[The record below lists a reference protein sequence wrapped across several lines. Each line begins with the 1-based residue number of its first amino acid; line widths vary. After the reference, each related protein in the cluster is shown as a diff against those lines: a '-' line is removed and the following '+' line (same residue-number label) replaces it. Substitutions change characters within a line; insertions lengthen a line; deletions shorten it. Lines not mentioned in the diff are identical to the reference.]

1 MQLGRIGSAAWNSE
15 RDDVLELSPNS
26 FAKKRERQSRKRPL
40 YKPRPTH
47 QSASSSRGRGRH
59 SRRRRSRS
67 HDRRRRRSRS
77 YSERRSRSR
86 ERRKRRKSSYSPRR
100 KGSPKRMYIPP
111 PRRTSPLKTRYSP
124 PRRTSPPPRRT
135 SPPKSRYSPSRRDD
149 SPPAPKLPLGSSR
162 KSKIMSSHLYQPP
175 TWSDFP
181 TSNKLY
187 LFQVI
192 KEGEHILNI
201 PLFQQANFTT
211 FGKDANNEVQVLHPS
226 TSRYHATIQYGKPK
240 KKAPAGMFLYD
251 LKSSHGTTIN
261 SIKLQP
267 ERFQEVVPGDRVGFG
282 GSKRVYLLV
291 EGSNASSLP
300 FTSQKSDVPR
310 IEQKKVR
317 EASDWEKE
325 LRETER
331 EVGVNP
337 IQRYHKKMLSKM
349 QNIWDWRDPTFN
361 NDRTSYL
368 SHMKRK
374 KRDYSEAGHRVRL
387 GDTPS
392 PGKTFFH

>member
-15 RDDVLELSPNS
+15 RDDVLELSPTS
-26 FAKKRERQSRKRPL
+26 FAKKRERESRKRPL

-47 QSASSSRGRGRH
+47 QSTSSSRGRGRY

-77 YSERRSRSR
+77 YERRSRSR

-100 KGSPKRMYIPP
+100 RGSPKRMYIPP
-111 PRRTSPLKTRYSP
+111 PRRTSPPKTRYSP
-124 PRRTSPPPRRT
+124 
-135 SPPKSRYSPSRRDD
+135 SRQDD

-162 KSKIMSSHLYQPP
+162 KSKILSSHPYQPP

-192 KEGEHILNI
+192 KAGEHILNI

-261 SIKLQP
+261 GIRLQP

-300 FTSQKSDVPR
+300 FTSKKSDVPK

-317 EASDWEKE
+317 EAPDWEKE

-337 IQRYHKKMLSKM
+337 IQRYHKKMLKSM

-361 NDRTSYL
+361 NDRTTYL
-368 SHMKRK
+368 SHMKKK
-374 KRDYSEAGHRVRL
+374 KRDYSEAGHRVRM